1 MAVAIRQDVVGNP
14 HCQRAIQRFERE
26 GRPNIRL
33 QCPVERCGTEYAV
46 FYGPA
51 MDVAEVQRLMV
62 ERMRARHPDHEM
74 IVTIDEPMPQELVPL
89 FERT

>member
-1 MAVAIRQDVVGNP
+1 MSVAIRQDSVGNP
-14 HCQRAIQRFERE
+14 YCQQAIQRFERE
-26 GRPNIRL
+26 RRANVRV

-62 ERMRARHPDHEM
+62 ERMRATHPEHEM
-74 IVTIDEPMPQELVPL
+74 IVTIDEPMPPELRPL
-89 FERT
+89 FN